1 MKYILFLFFLFEI
14 IKSSPSAP
22 AHVPLSLNPM
32 MIRNTGL
39 RFLISC
45 NYKKCKNTIIH
56 FKNIFQNQIY
66 QIYENSRFKYAE
78 YYSLS
83 DDDRTV
89 IETIVGLI
97 V

>member
-1 MKYILFLFFLFEI
+1 
-14 IKSSPSAP
+14 
-22 AHVPLSLNPM
+22 M

-45 NYKKCKNTIIH
+45 NYKKCKNTFIH
-56 FKNIFQNQIY
+56 VKNIFQTQINQL
-66 QIYENSRFKYAE
+66 YENSKFKYAE

-83 DDDRTV
+83 DDERTI
-89 IETIVGLI
+89 IETIMGLI